1 MTEEWI
7 SITDAAARLSAV
19 GDRIDRSTL
28 SRYLKQHAEALPLK
42 ADGKS
47 NLVEFGALVAHR
59 SENIRI
65 RTEVAP
71 LFVQPAGASAA
82 ASMPSAPPPRL
93 KGTQSDGAARKA
105 QAEAELKEMDLA
117 ERRGELT
124 IVAEVDQGGRDAIA
138 LMQSAFERAIETE
151 AAGLSLKYGWDE
163 RMARLA
169 LKGFAREGLSV
180 FNREILKRLDGM
192 RRQSEAGGDGQY
204 HETGQALQ

>member
-1 MTEEWI
+1 MDEEWV
-7 SITDAAARLSAV
+7 SITEAAARLTQA
-19 GDRIDRSTL
+19 GDKIDRSSL
-28 SRYLKQHAEALPLK
+28 SRYLKQHSEALPLK

-47 NLVEFGALVAHR
+47 NLVDFVALIAHR
-59 SENIRI
+59 SENVRLK
-65 RTEVAP
+65 TP
-71 LFVQPAGASAA
+71 A
-82 ASMPSAPPPRL
+82 ASLTVTGAGQASVPHMMASRF
-93 KGTQSDGAARKA
+93 KGTQSDGAARKS

-117 ERRGELT
+117 ERRSELT

-151 AAGLSLKYGWDE
+151 AAALSLKYGWDE

-192 RRQSEAGGDGQY
+192 RRQSDAGGDSQY

>member
-1 MTEEWI
+1 MDEEWI
-7 SITDAAARLSAV
+7 SITEAAARLTQA
-19 GDRIDRSTL
+19 GDKIDRSSL
-28 SRYLKQHAEALPLK
+28 SRYLKQHSEALPLK

-47 NLVEFGALVAHR
+47 NLVDFDALIAHR
-59 SENIRI
+59 SENVRLK
-65 RTEVAP
+65 TPVASLP
-71 LFVQPAGASAA
+71 GIGAVQAPAPNLMTS
-82 ASMPSAPPPRL
+82 RF

-151 AAGLSLKYGWDE
+151 AANLSLKYGWDE

-192 RRQSEAGGDGQY
+192 RRQTEAGGDNDY

>member
-1 MTEEWI
+1 MDEEWI
-7 SITDAAARLSAV
+7 SITEAAVRLTQA
-19 GDRIDRSTL
+19 GDKIDRSSL
-28 SRYLKQHAEALPLK
+28 SRYLKQHSEALPLK

-47 NLVEFGALVAHR
+47 NLVDFVALIAHR
-59 SENIRI
+59 SENVRLK
-65 RTEVAP
+65 TP
-71 LFVQPAGASAA
+71 A
-82 ASMPSAPPPRL
+82 ASLPVMGTGQASVPHMMASRF
-93 KGTQSDGAARKA
+93 KGTQSDGAARKS

-117 ERRGELT
+117 ERRSELT

-151 AAGLSLKYGWDE
+151 AAALSLKYGWDE

-192 RRQSEAGGDGQY
+192 RRQTEAGGDNHY